1 MTGNF
6 MNEYIEKLNRESNI
20 TKYNELEEY
29 AKVNKVPIIQYDSLI
44 YLLTIIRLKKVTRIL
59 EIGTAIAYSSLQMAN
74 MSDDIVI
81 DTIERDDEMYDIAKA
96 NVEKYNKQAQI
107 KIHHSDA
114 LMLDLNEL
122 KSEYDL
128 IFIDAAKAQYQNFF
142 NRFSPLLSKN
152 GVIVTDNIL
161 FHGCVEMSTID
172 DSTLSKNVK
181 HMAKKIDAY
190 NKKLTNED
198 EFQTFYFECGDGLA
212 ITVRK

>member
-1 MTGNF
+1 
-6 MNEYIEKLNRESNI
+6 
-20 TKYNELEEY
+20 
-29 AKVNKVPIIQYDSLI
+29 
-44 YLLTIIRLKKVTRIL
+44 
-59 EIGTAIAYSSLQMAN
+59 
-74 MSDDIVI
+74 
-81 DTIERDDEMYDIAKA
+81 
-96 NVEKYNKQAQI
+96 
-107 KIHHSDA
+107 
-114 LMLDLNEL
+114 MLDLNEL

-181 HMAKKIDAY
+181 HMAKKINAY

>member
-1 MTGNF
+1 
-6 MNEYIEKLNRESNI
+6 
-20 TKYNELEEY
+20 
-29 AKVNKVPIIQYDSLI
+29 
-44 YLLTIIRLKKVTRIL
+44 
-59 EIGTAIAYSSLQMAN
+59 MAN

-81 DTIERDDEMYDIAKA
+81 DTIERDDEMYDIAKT

-142 NRFSPLLSKN
+142 NRFSPLLSKD